1 MTREEHRAQEAA
13 RRQQLEER
21 NITRWRHAEA
31 NGLRIRELSQQ
42 WDRLNEQLAA
52 LREAARPRYAPKA
65 EVDALIR
72 RMDRNEAERRAL
84 QRENERAAGLQTLGE
99 AASPKSST
107 FMEFI
112 QPRRTP

>member
-1 MTREEHRAQEAA
+1 MTREDNRAQEAA
-13 RRQQLEER
+13 RREQLQER
-21 NITRWRHAEA
+21 AIAKWRQAEA

-65 EVDALIR
+65 EVDALIG

-84 QRENERAAGLQTLGE
+84 QRENERAAGLQTLGG
-99 AASPKSST
+99 AASPKSSA
-107 FMEFI
+107 FLDFI
-112 QPRRTP
+112 QRRRTP

>member
-1 MTREEHRAQEAA
+1 MRREDNRAQEAA
-13 RRQQLEER
+13 RREQLQER
-21 NITRWRHAEA
+21 DIAKWRQAEA
-31 NGLRIRELSQQ
+31 NRLRIRELSQE
-42 WDRLNEQLAA
+42 WDRLNQQLAA
-52 LREAARPRYAPKA
+52 LHKTAYPRYAPKA
-65 EVDALIR
+65 EVDALIG
-72 RMDRNEAERRAL
+72 RMGRNEAERRAL